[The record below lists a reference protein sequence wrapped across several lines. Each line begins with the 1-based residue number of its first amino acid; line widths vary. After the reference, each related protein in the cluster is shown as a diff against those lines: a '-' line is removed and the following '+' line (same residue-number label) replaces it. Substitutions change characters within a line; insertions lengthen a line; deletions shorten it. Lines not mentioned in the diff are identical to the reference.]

1 MPQTDPGALLHAALD
16 AAARG
21 WHVFPLRPGSKQP
34 ALHGADRCRNS
45 GDCAGGHLKWEQRA
59 STDPHRI
66 VQCWERSPANIA
78 IATGP
83 SNLVV
88 IDLDVPKEK
97 SSSDTPDGV
106 TFFLALCER
115 AGQPWPDTYTVRT
128 PSGGMHLYFNAPPG
142 IRLSNTAGKLAP
154 LVDTRAWGGYVV
166 AAGSTINGAAYEVTA
181 AWRVAEL
188 PAWLRDALTQTPK
201 TGAAASIAP
210 PRNASRRAQVALE
223 RERAAIEAAPEGE
236 REKTLFKAARA
247 MGRFVAWGDIPR
259 HVVEEAFQC
268 AGEAAGL
275 KPYECRSTLRS
286 ALNWSI
292 RTARPREAR

>member
-1 MPQTDPGALLHAALD
+1 MHQLNAGTLLHAALD

-34 ALHGADRCRNS
+34 ALHGADRCRNT
-45 GDCAGGHLKWEQRA
+45 GDCSDGHRKWEQRA
-59 STDPHRI
+59 TTDPRRI
-66 VQCWERSPANIA
+66 VPCWETGAANVA

-83 SNLVV
+83 SGLVV
-88 IDLDVPKEK
+88 VDLDVAKEK
-97 SSSDTPDGV
+97 GSSGTPDGV

-128 PSGGMHLYFNAPPG
+128 PSGGMHLYFTAPPG
-142 IRLSNTAGKLAP
+142 THLTNTAGKLAP

-166 AAGSTINGAAYEVTA
+166 AAGSLIDSAAYEVTA
-181 AWRVAEL
+181 PWRVAEL
-188 PAWLRDALTQTPK
+188 PAWLRGALAETPK
-201 TGAAASIAP
+201 SGAPSAIAP

-223 RERAAIEAAPEGE
+223 RERAAIEAAPEGK
-236 REKTLFKAARA
+236 REETLFKAARS
-247 MGRFVAWGDIPR
+247 MGRFVAWGDIAR
-259 HVVEEAFQC
+259 HVVEEAFQV

-275 KPYECRSTLRS
+275 KAYECRSTLRS

-292 RTARPREAR
+292 RTARPREAQ